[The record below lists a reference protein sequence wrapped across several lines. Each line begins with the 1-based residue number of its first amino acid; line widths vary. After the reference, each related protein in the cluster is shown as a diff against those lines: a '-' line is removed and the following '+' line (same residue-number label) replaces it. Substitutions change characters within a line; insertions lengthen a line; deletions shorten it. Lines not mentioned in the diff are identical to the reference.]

1 MYVSHYSLINVEKFT
16 VVMEMAEIL
25 VRIIDVTKD
34 SFTLQDVGIDE
45 LQIRDRTESNLV
57 EIVRLSSSLSRSY

>member
-16 VVMEMAEIL
+16 VVMEMADIL

-57 EIVRLSSSLSRSY
+57 EIVRLSS

>member
-1 MYVSHYSLINVEKFT
+1 
-16 VVMEMAEIL
+16 MEMAEIL

-45 LQIRDRTESNLV
+45 LQIRDRIESNLV
-57 EIVRLSSSLSRSY
+57 EIVRLSS

>member
-57 EIVRLSSSLSRSY
+57 EIVRLSS